1 MITGKD
7 VRSEVKKAEET
18 VSNEKTTL
26 IAKLT
31 AILKVISVGIK
42 IALNNRLNIVRIMEH
57 LKIAKIK
64 SETQKEEKTE
74 EKK

>member
-7 VRSEVKKAEET
+7 SRIEVKKAEEI
-18 VSNEKTTL
+18 VADEKATL

-64 SETQKEEKTE
+64 SETQREEETE
-74 EKK
+74 EK